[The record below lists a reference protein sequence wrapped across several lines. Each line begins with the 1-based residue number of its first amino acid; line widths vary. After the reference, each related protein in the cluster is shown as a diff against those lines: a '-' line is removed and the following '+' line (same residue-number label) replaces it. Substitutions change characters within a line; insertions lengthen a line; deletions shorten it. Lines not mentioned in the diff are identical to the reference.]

1 MDARVLRELPRG
13 VVAVVRPGKGIGIVL
28 EIGLVADG
36 KNGAVGEPP
45 DGLERLGLGSFGMEC
60 VVELFGGRKSG

>member
-13 VVAVVRPGKGIGIVL
+13 VVAVVSPGKGIGIVL

-36 KNGAVGEPP
+36 ENGAVGEPP